1 MRVSFWLCV
10 WVSACNVSVFVCLF
24 CVFFCL
30 RVFSSFSFCICA
42 MLFVF
47 FFVFFFLSFNPIT
60 FYLALCLIIR
70 VQRIYMC
77 NAPCFLLLSFVCVFY
92 FCLPIQLLFGFVS
105 EYPSA
110 TYMCDAHSV
119 CVLLL
124 SFCVYFLSLNP
135 ITFWLCVWVSECSVC
150 VRSPSLLFV
159 LTRCLVTTVVTRSR
173 TLLNNT
179 NTQNIYT
186 GIQIQA
192 LSSTNTNTKCWLGV
206 WWQPSSLYTF
216 MWQIYL

>member
-1 MRVSFWLCV
+1 MSEYPRATYLFLFVSF
-10 WVSACNVSVFVCLF
+10 
-24 CVFFCL
+24 VFFFVY
-30 RVFSSFSFCICA
+30 VFFLLF
-42 MLFVF
+42 LFVYVQCF
-47 FFVFFFLSFNPIT
+47 LCFFVFFFLSFNPIT

-135 ITFWLCVWVSECSVC
+135 ITFWLCV
-150 VRSPSLLFV
+150 
-159 LTRCLVTTVVTRSR
+159 
-173 TLLNNT
+173 
-179 NTQNIYT
+179 
-186 GIQIQA
+186 
-192 LSSTNTNTKCWLGV
+192 
-206 WWQPSSLYTF
+206 
-216 MWQIYL
+216 